1 MCTVLAPTVSRFIQL
16 SVLLGLTL
24 GTAEGT
30 HEGGEMRGGGTARS
44 SPAPTVSPRRTPA
57 PTRAPTVTATPAPT
71 VTAATPVP
79 TGPAPSDG
87 FKTEK
92 PPPPGDGSTQ
102 GDPNFKTW
110 SGEHYDFHGECDL
123 MLLQSKDFESG
134 LDWDV
139 HIRTQM
145 LRDMSY
151 ISSAVLRIG
160 TDVLEV
166 ESQGIYYLN
175 GVANAELP
183 TKFSG
188 FEFLHTKPTDKQ
200 HVFEVHVGGR
210 ERVKLKTYKDFVSVL
225 IEQGLNKHFGKSVGL
240 MGDFREGRRIARDGK
255 TVLDDMDAFGQ
266 EWQVLD
272 TDPKLFQTGRFPQ
285 YPQKCTMPT
294 PKATS
299 MLRRRLSESSVDELA
314 AEKACEHWGAGK
326 DDCVFDVLTTGDLE
340 MAMVGAY

>member
-1 MCTVLAPTVSRFIQL
+1 METYNDSG
-16 SVLLGLTL
+16 SGY
-24 GTAEGT
+24 
-30 HEGGEMRGGGTARS
+30 GGGQTRGP
-44 SPAPTVSPRRTPA
+44 SPAPTVPRRMTPA
-57 PTRAPTVTATPAPT
+57 PTRAPTVTATPVPT

-79 TGPAPSDG
+79 TGPAPPSDG

-92 PPPPGDGSTQ
+92 PAPPGDGSTQ
-102 GDPNFKTW
+102 GDPHFKTW
-110 SGEHYDFHGECDL
+110 RGEHCDFHGECDL

-134 LDWDV
+134 LDLDV

-166 ESQGIYYLN
+166 ESQGVYYLN
-175 GVANAELP
+175 GVLNAELP
-183 TKFSG
+183 SKFSG

-225 IEQGLNKHFGKSVGL
+225 IEQGLSKHFSKSVGL
-240 MGDFREGRRIARDGK
+240 MGYFRKGRRYARDGQ

-266 EWQVLD
+266 EWQVMD
-272 TDPKLFQTGRFPQ
+272 TEPTLFQTARFP
-285 YPQKCTMPT
+285 
-294 PKATS
+294 
-299 MLRRRLSESSVDELA
+299 
-314 AEKACEHWGAGK
+314 
-326 DDCVFDVLTTGDLE
+326 
-340 MAMVGAY
+340 